1 MAYIKVSNGTYPL
14 SEAQVRAENPNTVFP
29 TPFNPAGYS
38 WVFPK
43 PMPSYNKITQYVTEG
58 APELTALG
66 HYAQGWVVTAL
77 SQEQVDA
84 NQAAQGAEDAATVAS
99 KIDALWNA
107 ADKYVAGYISGV
119 AIGLLTLGVVQ
130 SKPKALA
137 VTAWSSAVWDA
148 YYTRKASVTATSA
161 DDLDFS
167 TFGPMPHTVPELRSE
182 FGL

>member
-1 MAYIKVSNGTYPL
+1 MAYIKVSNGTYPM

-38 WVFPK
+38 WVFPR
-43 PMPSYNKITQYVTEG
+43 PMPEYNRITHGCRED

-66 HYAQGWVVTAL
+66 HYEQGWVVTAL

-107 ADKYVAGYISGV
+107 ADKYVAGYISGI

-130 SKPKALA
+130 GKPKALA

-148 YYTRKASVTATSA
+148 YYTRKATVTATSA

-167 TFGPMPHTVPELRSE
+167 TFGPMPHTVPELRTE